1 MKEIKNMDLI
11 ISKFEGLKKFIYL
24 KKSYSNLMI
33 SIYFKCKRKFRFIII
48 ILEKKMLQSIP
59 FIRKWFLFTFS

>member
-24 KKSYSNLMI
+24 KKKLFQFDDFNL
-33 SIYFKCKRKFRFIII
+33 F
-48 ILEKKMLQSIP
+48 
-59 FIRKWFLFTFS
+59 